1 MNFEEHA
8 LSTAHTQSNSDTA
21 SSAPHLRP
29 EISKIIESGRM
40 AEVSAGSVWPVLG
53 ATVLTSLLLWLSF
66 TPMEFAPAAWVAI
79 IPLCLLLRIER
90 TPRLT
95 YRVLGICGFAWAACT
110 LQWMRLGHWTMH
122 GALAALSFY
131 MALYFP
137 AFVAIGRRVVRTGC
151 PLWLAVPIVWT
162 TLEFL
167 RAYLFTGFSWYYL
180 GHSQY
185 QWTSLV
191 QISDITGAYGV
202 SFLVALSN
210 GVITDC
216 LPTNLLVRLR
226 LAQSDTDVLPTMK
239 INRIAAVSTSLGL
252 VLLSVVYGSIRMQ
265 PLNQASGEG
274 PVIAIVQG
282 NFTPELKHDPNEWL
296 RMVREHDILTR
307 RAAGLRP
314 DLIVWPE
321 TMFPVPDLIIGE
333 GVTDSDLVDYVTL
346 PGSSSNSDI
355 AQQEI
360 ERWHSG
366 YAREL
371 LQNRSQEAGAAML
384 VGLITE
390 VARKHDHEKFNSA
403 AFLRPDLGYVGRYDK
418 LHRVM
423 FGEYIPLRSVL
434 PWLAKVTPFG
444 EGFGIDA
451 GTQPVSFEYA
461 NVRFAPI
468 ICFEDTV
475 PQLVRRAANT
485 TDKDGKTPDV
495 LVNITNDG
503 WFRGSSEL
511 DQHLITATFRC
522 IENRKPMVR
531 AVNAGVSAFIDSSG
545 RIRQPQHFLIM
556 DENSAN
562 VVADFTEVKSMY
574 NETTGL
580 RHRQCSAVMCGQ
592 IPLDGRS
599 TIYGHFGDWFAV
611 LCSVAT
617 FAALGIKR
625 KKTSTSNAKQAN

>member
-1 MNFEEHA
+1 
-8 LSTAHTQSNSDTA
+8 LSTAQTQSDSEVAQSRPN
-21 SSAPHLRP
+21 LRP

-40 AEVSAGSVWPVLG
+40 ADVSSGSVLPV
-53 ATVLTSLLLWLSF
+53 VLVAAISCFLMWVSF
-66 TPMEFAPAAWVAI
+66 SPMEFAPAAWVAI
-79 IPLCLLLRIER
+79 VPLCLLLRIEQL
-90 TPRLT
+90 PRFA
-95 YRVLGICGFAWAACT
+95 YRALGVCGFVGAVCT
-110 LQWMRLGHWTMH
+110 LQWMRLGHWTMY

-131 MALYFP
+131 ISLYFP
-137 AFVAIGRRVVRTGC
+137 AFVFIGRRVVKAGC
-151 PLWLAVPIVWT
+151 PLWLTVPVVWT
-162 TLEFL
+162 ALEFL

-185 QWTSLV
+185 LWTSLV
-191 QISDITGAYGV
+191 QISDVTGAYGV
-202 SFLVALSN
+202 SFLVALSS
-210 GVITDC
+210 GVIADC
-216 LPTNLLVRLR
+216 LPANMLVRLG
-226 LAQSDTDVLPTMK
+226 LAKSESEVLS
-239 INRIAAVSTSLGL
+239 AAKLSMIVAASTSVGL

-265 PLNQASGEG
+265 PLDVAGEG
-274 PVIAIVQG
+274 PVVAVAQG
-282 NFTPELKHDPNEWL
+282 NFTPELKHDPDEWL

-321 TMFPVPDLIIGE
+321 TMFPVPDLIIGD
-333 GVTDSDLVDYVTL
+333 GVTDADLVDHVTL
-346 PGSSSNSDI
+346 PGATSNSDF

-360 ERWHSG
+360 DRWHSG

-371 LQNRSQEAGAAML
+371 LENRSQEAGAAML

-390 VARKHDHEKFNSA
+390 VALKGDHQKFNSA
-403 AFLRPDLGYVGRYDK
+403 AFIRPDLGYSGRYDK
-418 LHRVM
+418 LHRVL
-423 FGEYIPLRSVL
+423 FGEYIPLRTVF

-451 GTQPVSFEYA
+451 GIQPASFEYA

-485 TDKDGKTPDV
+485 IDAAGKTPDV
-495 LVNITNDG
+495 LINMTNDG

-531 AVNAGVSAFIDSSG
+531 AVNAGISAFIDSSG
-545 RIRQPQHFLIM
+545 RIRQPEQFFIM
-556 DENSAN
+556 NEASAG
-562 VVADFTEVKSMY
+562 VVADFTRVESMY
-574 NETTGL
+574 DETTGR

-592 IPLDGRS
+592 LPLDGRS
-599 TIYGHFGDWFAV
+599 TIYAQFGDWFAI
-611 LCSVAT
+611 LCGLAT
-617 FAALGIKR
+617 VIGLVVGRTKKLAAGGE
-625 KKTSTSNAKQAN
+625 SANEMLS